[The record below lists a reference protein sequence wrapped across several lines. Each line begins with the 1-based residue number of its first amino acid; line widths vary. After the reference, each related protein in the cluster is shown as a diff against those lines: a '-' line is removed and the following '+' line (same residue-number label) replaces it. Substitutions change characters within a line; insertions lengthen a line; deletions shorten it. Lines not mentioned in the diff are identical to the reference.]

1 MLSKHTEFFGYEH
14 PIVCAAMTCVSDVN
28 LAIAC
33 AKAGVVPSLS
43 TAPGRD
49 KIPTLQKTVG
59 EFYREMGHCKL
70 VLGLIKP
77 VFGTL
82 EDFENL
88 VIELV
93 RKYKISHV
101 EYVEMKYSFEF
112 VKKLNDLGCKVM
124 VKHAQPSL
132 LRVKCDAITLK
143 GNEAAGY
150 SSTLPLK
157 EVFMEQINKT
167 NVPIIASGGISTKEH
182 IDFYINN
189 GAIAVSIGTLF
200 AASLE
205 SRIAEATKLEMI
217 RRTSD
222 DISYLADTPFRG
234 IIYRNEP
241 DGSSHALER
250 AVQGNF
256 NSGHIFVGTGIDQ
269 VKEILPVQEIVNR
282 LLCR

>member
-1 MLSKHTEFFGYEH
+1 
-14 PIVCAAMTCVSDVN
+14 MTCVSDVN

-49 KIPTLQKTVG
+49 KIPTLQKSVG

-70 VLGLIKP
+70 VLGLIRP
-77 VFGTL
+77 VFGTI

-88 VIELV
+88 IVELV

-101 EYVEMKYSFEF
+101 EYVEMKYSYEF
-112 VKKLNDLGCKVM
+112 VRKLHDLGCKVM

-143 GNEAAGY
+143 GSEAAGY
-150 SSTLPLK
+150 SSTVPLK
-157 EVFMEQINKT
+157 EVFMEQKNNT
-167 NVPIIASGGISTKEH
+167 NVPIVVSGGIATKDQ
-182 IDFYINN
+182 IDFYIQN
-189 GAIAVSIGTLF
+189 GALAVSIGTLF
-200 AASLE
+200 AASQE
-205 SRIAEATKLEMI
+205 CRIAESTKLEMI
-217 RRTSD
+217 RRTSA
-222 DISYLADTPFRG
+222 DISFLADTPFRG
-234 IIYRNEP
+234 LIYRNEP

-250 AVQGNF
+250 AVQGDIKN
-256 NSGHIFVGTGIDQ
+256 GHIFVGTGIDH

-282 LLCR
+282 LVYR